1 MATKLTKSSLK
12 GIIKECLIELL
23 SEGLSSSPESL
34 AESFTRGDI
43 VKETINKD
51 KHISTKKSLNR
62 EKPRNPN
69 FEKVAMTTVSS
80 ITSDP
85 IMAEMFADTATGT
98 LQEQIQAEGKLPANR
113 FGDSAA
119 KKIDSIDDISEI
131 FGESSGNWADL
142 AFSEAKNKK

>member
-43 VKETINKD
+43 VKETISKD
-51 KHISTKKSLNR
+51 KHISAKKSLNR

-69 FEKVAMTTVSS
+69 FRGNVFL
-80 ITSDP
+80 IL
-85 IMAEMFADTATGT
+85 AEFFKMIA
-98 LQEQIQAEGKLPANR
+98 KLLK
-113 FGDSAA
+113 FFMKSLSWGQ
-119 KKIDSIDDISEI
+119 
-131 FGESSGNWADL
+131 GELKLSRP
-142 AFSEAKNKK
+142 KRQ

>member
-23 SEGLSSSPESL
+23 SEGLSSSPENL

-51 KHISTKKSLNR
+51 KHTGTKKSLNR

-69 FEKVAMTTVSS
+69 FEKAAMQTVNS

-85 IMAEMFADTATGT
+85 IMAEMFADTASGT

-119 KKIDSIDDISEI
+119 KKIDAIDDVSEL
-131 FGESSGNWADL
+131 FGEASGNWADL